1 MQRFPSDE
9 APQRR
14 YAPGRPGGRGERRRG
29 RAGERQRQGAAPA
42 CASPG
47 ARRRGRGGR
56 GRRRREGVV
65 AVSASA
71 KASSTP
77 CITPARAWREN
88 RWRFRVATVPDGFVS
103 GEETALLEA
112 LAGRPPKPTLKPP
125 FPFERGLGGE
135 PTLVQNVETLA
146 HLALVARFGADWF
159 RSAGLPGAARN
170 CARDARRRCR
180 ATGRGE
186 IELGSSARRP
196 HRRARGASEPLSG
209 ILVGGYFG
217 RWVSADDVELRLTPE
232 VLGAGAVIAFP
243 GTHARSAS
251 APGSFATSPTRAPA
265 NAARASTGLP
275 DRFDLELL
283 ADGRVAQDTARTRLE
298 RWTSQVAGRG
308 ACRHPDGVAGFVE
321 SALAVF
327 AVDVD
332 RHSTGAHCRRPSRG
346 MLPLPGARR

>member
-1 MQRFPSDE
+1 M
-9 APQRR
+9 
-14 YAPGRPGGRGERRRG
+14 
-29 RAGERQRQGAAPA
+29 
-42 CASPG
+42 
-47 ARRRGRGGR
+47 
-56 GRRRREGVV
+56 
-65 AVSASA
+65 
-71 KASSTP
+71 
-77 CITPARAWREN
+77 
-88 RWRFRVATVPDGFVS
+88 PDGFVS

-125 FPFERGLGGE
+125 FPFERGLCGE

-159 RSAGLPGAARN
+159 RSAGLPGTPGTALVTLGGAVERPGV
-170 CARDARRRCR
+170 C
-180 ATGRGE
+180 E
-186 IELGSSARRP
+186 IELGSSLGDLI
-196 HRRARGASEPLSG
+196 RRARGASEPLSG

-217 RWVSADDVELRLTPE
+217 RWVSADDVELRLTPQ
-232 VLGAGAVIAFP
+232 VLGAGAVIALP
-243 GTHARSAS
+243 RDACPLRECARVIRYLADESAGQCGPCVNGLAS
-251 APGSFATSPTRAPA
+251 I
-265 NAARASTGLP
+265 AST
-275 DRFDLELL
+275 FELL